1 MHDKSRKAM
10 NFSQFFSNF
19 LNLPSGTGQIRRSF
33 TNLGFLPLGS
43 TLPGITARL
52 RASLTG
58 RVRPSG
64 LLQVDNC
71 WRNPQ
76 EHRPRNEPAD
86 GRKDSAIGTFAAAR
100 TEANQ
105 FRSSDSSFPNRNRVV
120 AGELVEG
127 EAGNHFDSVHLHQL
141 NQSGLMYAV
150 GNSPSYENPDACIKI
165 RCHRTVHLL
174 APCRRAV
181 CVSLCGPGPAD
192 PSCFCAYPFFHPL
205 PAGES
210 IGEDAPATGVCRRH
224 FDGACRD
231 SAGRCRVLRN
241 SPNRGGIDHGSRC
254 ATEHRS
260 ENQFA
265 ARRHAQQPYVNGKHD
280 RRSDA

>member
-1 MHDKSRKAM
+1 MWYTALCKRFIAPFSGRSESIAKQAQMTRKEDFERRLQIAEEDSMHDKSRKAM

-127 EAGNHFDSVHLHQL
+127 EAGNHFDSVHLHQF
-141 NQSGLMYAV
+141 NQSGPHVCCWELA
-150 GNSPSYENPDACIKI
+150 
-165 RCHRTVHLL
+165 LL
-174 APCRRAV
+174 R
-181 CVSLCGPGPAD
+181 
-192 PSCFCAYPFFHPL
+192 
-205 PAGES
+205 E
-210 IGEDAPATGVCRRH
+210 
-224 FDGACRD
+224 
-231 SAGRCRVLRN
+231 
-241 SPNRGGIDHGSRC
+241 SRC
-254 ATEHRS
+254 LHQDSVPPYRS
-260 ENQFA
+260 
-265 ARRHAQQPYVNGKHD
+265 PPC
-280 RRSDA
+280 SLS